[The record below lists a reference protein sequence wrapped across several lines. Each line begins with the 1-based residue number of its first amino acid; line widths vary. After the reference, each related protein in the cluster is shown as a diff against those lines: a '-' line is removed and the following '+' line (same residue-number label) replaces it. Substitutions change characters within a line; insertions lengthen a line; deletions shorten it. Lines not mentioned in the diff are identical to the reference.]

1 MPIVRS
7 ATSQCGLHT
16 GRGAELAAMLGYY
29 TIQHINQTFVSARA
43 HIYGQYNVNWHSG
56 TAGISIEPTAGR
68 LVLANSNGR
77 CPRLK
82 MRFLD
87 LVSRI

>member
-7 ATSQCGLHT
+7 ATSQCGLHS

-43 HIYGQYNVNWHSG
+43 HIYGQYNVN
-56 TAGISIEPTAGR
+56 
-68 LVLANSNGR
+68 
-77 CPRLK
+77 
-82 MRFLD
+82 
-87 LVSRI
+87 

>member
-7 ATSQCGLHT
+7 ATSQCGLHS

-56 TAGISIEPTAGR
+56 TAGISIEPLQAGWHWPIPMEDVR
-68 LVLANSNGR
+68 A
-77 CPRLK
+77 
-82 MRFLD
+82 
-87 LVSRI
+87 